1 MLFVKERD
9 IVVPGEK
16 LAGNDYIA
24 GRGTFIEEDKIY
36 SSVVGLVSIKGKR
49 IEVIPLQ
56 GKYIP
61 KKNDSVI
68 GKVVDVK
75 FARWI
80 VDIRSPYSAIL
91 PVSEVIDKGKKNLEE
106 IFGIGDTLFLKIIEV
121 DEVKKVK
128 LGLHEGGPI
137 KLEGG
142 TLAYITPSKVP
153 RVIGRKGSMI
163 KMLKKLTNCEILLGQ
178 NGVIWVKGDK
188 KMEEIVKRALEMIDR
203 EAHTSGLTDRV
214 KEFIIRSIE

>member
-61 KKNDSVI
+61 KKM
-68 GKVVDVK
+68 
-75 FARWI
+75 I
-80 VDIRSPYSAIL
+80 V
-91 PVSEVIDKGKKNLEE
+91 
-106 IFGIGDTLFLKIIEV
+106 
-121 DEVKKVK
+121 
-128 LGLHEGGPI
+128 
-137 KLEGG
+137 
-142 TLAYITPSKVP
+142 
-153 RVIGRKGSMI
+153 
-163 KMLKKLTNCEILLGQ
+163 LLG
-178 NGVIWVKGDK
+178 
-188 KMEEIVKRALEMIDR
+188 
-203 EAHTSGLTDRV
+203 
-214 KEFIIRSIE
+214 RSLM